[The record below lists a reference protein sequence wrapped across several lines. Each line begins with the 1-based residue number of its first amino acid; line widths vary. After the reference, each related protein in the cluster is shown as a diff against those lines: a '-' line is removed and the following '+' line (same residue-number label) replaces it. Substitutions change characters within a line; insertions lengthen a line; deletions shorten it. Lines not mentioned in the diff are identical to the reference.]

1 MHSSKVG
8 WAGQAFALATSSDT
22 GGRKSRIRR
31 SKEERKSMIETFI
44 HKYQI
49 SNDGNFPSLN
59 LTHKEVGGSFY
70 TVREIVREI
79 IQENRVLAPPKVS
92 LEEHSLSEFMEQ
104 HPLGSISMEPL
115 IDLSVSDRVAVVTHI
130 VPGKVQFS
138 SAENMATSNG
148 SYPLEVNEEQTVSG
162 GCRLGDKDGGSD
174 GMSEIHHVPNHYQV
188 VSNSPQSE
196 SHKFDETIVNGFEV
210 VDGSPHSDKPLITSA
225 DHYDD
230 IDKAK
235 EFGQRIYTEPTA
247 METLARAKLEA
258 QNVETSPAIKSHTN
272 YEIVVETFPLR
283 SVPRTVNNMSEESG
297 KLREAA
303 ETLDDKGIQL
313 DTNTFIQ
320 SSSSFASEKGDKELP
335 HSTVEL
341 NDENR
346 DEKAVLNLQ
355 VPSMENGKHPS
366 ASKPSVLDAS
376 DIPELKTMVSDVAKD
391 SSTTETLIFEEST
404 TVRGKS
410 SDRENSSVAKGNNPT
425 LDRINL
431 ETWDGAA
438 KKSTQPETES
448 NPLLVLVKAI
458 ISSFVKFWTE

>member
-1 MHSSKVG
+1 
-8 WAGQAFALATSSDT
+8 
-22 GGRKSRIRR
+22 
-31 SKEERKSMIETFI
+31 MIETFI

-115 IDLSVSDRVAVVTHI
+115 IDLSVSDRVDVVTHI
-130 VPGKVQFS
+130 VPEKVQFS
-138 SAENMATSNG
+138 SAENITTS
-148 SYPLEVNEEQTVSG
+148 NEEQTVSG
-162 GCRLGDKDGGSD
+162 GCKLGDGEEGSD
-174 GMSEIHHVPNHYQV
+174 GTSESHHVPNHYQEKTTEE

-196 SHKFDETIVNGFEV
+196 SHKFEETIVNGFEV

-225 DHYDD
+225 DHCDD

-247 METLARAKLEA
+247 METLGRAKLEA

-283 SVPRTVNNMSEESG
+283 PVPRTVNNMSEESG

-313 DTNTFIQ
+313 DKNTFIH
-320 SSSSFASEKGDKELP
+320 SSSSFSSEKGDKELP

-341 NDENR
+341 NGENR
-346 DEKAVLNLQ
+346 DEKAVQNLQ

-376 DIPELKTMVSDVAKD
+376 DIPELKTMVSDVAKT
-391 SSTTETLIFEEST
+391 SSTTETLIIEEST
-404 TVRGKS
+404 TVGGKS
-410 SDRENSSVAKGNNPT
+410 SDRENNPT

-438 KKSTQPETES
+438 KKSTQPES
-448 NPLLVLVKAI
+448 NPLLVIVKAI